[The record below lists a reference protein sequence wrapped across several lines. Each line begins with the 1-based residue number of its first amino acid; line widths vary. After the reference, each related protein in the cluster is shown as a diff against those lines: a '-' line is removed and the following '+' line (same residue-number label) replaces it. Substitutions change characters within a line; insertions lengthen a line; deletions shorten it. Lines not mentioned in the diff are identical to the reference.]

1 MSLTTPITIAGLT
14 LSPLVAGA
22 ILLGL
27 IVIACSVTGYVRRR
41 IRFKLERQYSLAH
54 TAWENMIRATS
65 NVDQS
70 LRSDRSGLVNG
81 RTAFT
86 GASKDTLDAARKDW
100 SLWSAQR
107 VVAESTIKEA
117 EALRKRF
124 SERKWWQLSHKP
136 LKTAI
141 HKLTDG
147 QLTVDS
153 TCLSGGALSELAGLA
168 PPATQTGT
176 QLSAELE
183 SKGAQG
189 RSTLERIQGAI
200 RNAQSADKRVRD
212 TVTGQ
217 NPDNIIALKNR
228 VGATQEL
235 PFAPYEAAFGEV
247 NASLEAFCVQATGD
261 PLTDY
266 SNAERALVAK
276 ITALRNSLLKALEL
290 FKSLLSYRESV
301 RVQAQRVE
309 SLRRKP
315 LNAGYPDA
323 LGADAELQYFRF
335 AEDDDELNKQLD
347 AASAKSEQLTT
358 QLHAGE
364 AGAFER
370 TLPAAERA
378 VREAKRIVD
387 EVLAAK
393 QAVDDQM
400 NAILDNSTQADL
412 RADSADSDAVSALY
426 TAQKWRA
433 AQVSVAAL
441 FDLHKQRLDARAAVA
456 DLLQKQASNL
466 LLLTRLSHIFS
477 PATDEF
483 SASIDAESARL
494 KETSQLGRTDW
505 HSLMRQ
511 VATVLESVCGPQETS
526 LAEIIKRET
535 SQYEHAQQLVRSLV
549 NKLDDLLAK
558 SGDNWGG
565 AEAAEV
571 LANTQPAVKQ
581 VEEQADVRKQD
592 WVKLQFQAEGVDL
605 QLKPAADLIGRE
617 LAADGKAFSLLTQLE
632 ADIAACQNMSY
643 RRNVNGVA
651 YGYGLYCHAAPALQL
666 LETAYAAYQQRQYA
680 EAQLEADKAQLV
692 LFDSH
697 LDTWW
702 LCLQMMSMSAD
713 PAARQFAHQ
722 QGYSDY
728 GMDLW
733 KNLRSAE
740 TAAPIGS
747 AVPAV
752 TASQRYNLPLALDAN
767 ATAAMVARENALAS
781 PGDSPTVAD
790 YELRHAG

>member
-22 ILLGL
+22 IVLGL
-27 IVIACSVTGYVRRR
+27 IVIACSITGYVRRR
-41 IRFKLERQYSLAH
+41 IRFQLESRYSSAH
-54 TAWENMIRATS
+54 SAWTNMIRATAT
-65 NVDQS
+65 VEQS
-70 LRSDRSGLVNG
+70 LRGDRSGLVNG
-81 RTAFT
+81 RTVFT
-86 GASKDTLDAARKDW
+86 GASKDTLDGARRDW

-117 EALRKRF
+117 EDLCKRF
-124 SERKWWQLSHKP
+124 RERKWWQLSHKP
-136 LKTAI
+136 LKSAI
-141 HKLTDG
+141 EKLTDG

-153 TCLSGGALSELAGLA
+153 TCLSGGPLSELAGLA
-168 PPATQTGT
+168 PSATQTGT

-183 SKGAQG
+183 TKGAQC

-200 RNAQSADKRVRD
+200 RSAQSADKRVRD
-212 TVTGQ
+212 SVSGLV
-217 NPDNIIALKNR
+217 PDNVLALKNR
-228 VGATQEL
+228 LGATQEL
-235 PFAPYEAAFGEV
+235 PFAPYESAFGEV
-247 NASLEAFCVQATGD
+247 NTSLEAFCAQATGD

-266 SNAERALVAK
+266 SNAERTVVAK
-276 ITALRNSLLKALEL
+276 INALRNSLLKALEL
-290 FKSLLSYRESV
+290 FKSLKAYRQSV
-301 RVQAQRVE
+301 LAGAQRVE
-309 SLRRKP
+309 TLRRKP

-323 LGADAELQYFRF
+323 LDADAELQFFRF
-335 AEDDDELNKQLD
+335 AEDDEELNKQLE
-347 AASAKSEQLTT
+347 AASGKSEQLTT
-358 QLHAGE
+358 QLHAGDV
-364 AGAFER
+364 GAFER

-378 VREAKRIVD
+378 VREAMRIVD

-393 QAVDDQM
+393 QAVDEQM

-412 RADSADSDAVSALY
+412 RADAADSDAISALY
-426 TAQKWRA
+426 AAQKWRA
-433 AQVSVAAL
+433 ARVSVASL
-441 FDLHKQRLDARAAVA
+441 FDLHKQRLEARSAVA
-456 DLLQKQASNL
+456 DLLQKQASNV

-505 HSLMRQ
+505 QSLKRQ
-511 VATVLESVCGPQETS
+511 VATVLESACGPQETS

-535 SQYEHAQQLVRSLV
+535 SQYENAQQLVRSLV

-581 VEEQADVRKQD
+581 VEEQAEVRKQD
-592 WVKLQFQAEGVDL
+592 WVKLQFQAVGVDL
-605 QLKPAADLIGRE
+605 QLKPAADLISRE
-617 LAADGKAFSLLTQLE
+617 LAADGKAFSLLAQLE

-643 RRNVNGVA
+643 RRVVNGVA
-651 YGYGLYCHAAPALQL
+651 YGYGLYCHTAPALQL
-666 LETAYAAYQQRQYA
+666 LETAYAAYQQRQYG
-680 EAQLEADKAQLV
+680 EAKLDADKAQGV

-702 LCLQMMSMSAD
+702 LCLQMMSMSSDA
-713 PAARQFAHQ
+713 AARQFAHQ
-722 QGYSDY
+722 QGYSDF
-728 GMDLW
+728 GLDIW
-733 KNLRSAE
+733 KNLRTAE

-747 AVPAV
+747 TVPAV

-767 ATAAMVARENALAS
+767 ATAAKVASQNALPS

>member
-1 MSLTTPITIAGLT
+1 
-14 LSPLVAGA
+14 VAGA

-27 IVIACSVTGYVRRR
+27 IVIACSITGYVRRR
-41 IRFKLERQYSLAH
+41 IRYQLESRYSSAH
-54 TAWENMIRATS
+54 TAWTNMIRATS
-65 NVDQS
+65 NVEQS

-81 RTAFT
+81 RTVFT
-86 GASKDTLDAARKDW
+86 GASKDTLDAARRDW
-100 SLWSAQR
+100 SFWSAQR
-107 VVAESTIKEA
+107 AVAESTIKEA
-117 EALRKRF
+117 EDLRKRF

-136 LKTAI
+136 LKSAI
-141 HKLTDG
+141 RKLTDG
-147 QLTVDS
+147 HITVDS

-168 PPATQTGT
+168 PSATQTGT

-183 SKGAQG
+183 TKGAQC

-200 RNAQSADKRVRD
+200 RSAQSAEKRVRD

-217 NPDNIIALKNR
+217 APDNVVALKNR
-228 VGATQEL
+228 LGATQEL
-235 PFAPYEAAFGEV
+235 PFDPYEAAFGEV
-247 NASLEAFCVQATGD
+247 NSSLETFCAQATGD
-261 PLTDY
+261 PLTDF
-266 SNAERALVAK
+266 NGAERAVAAK
-276 ITALRNSLLKALEL
+276 INALRNSLLKALEL

-412 RADSADSDAVSALY
+412 RADSADSDAISALY

-456 DLLQKQASNL
+456 DLLQKQASNV

-526 LAEIIKRET
+526 LAEVIKRET

-733 KNLRSAE
+733 KNLRTAE

-752 TASQRYNLPLALDAN
+752 TASQRYSLPLALDAN
-767 ATAAMVARENALAS
+767 ATAAMAARDNALAS